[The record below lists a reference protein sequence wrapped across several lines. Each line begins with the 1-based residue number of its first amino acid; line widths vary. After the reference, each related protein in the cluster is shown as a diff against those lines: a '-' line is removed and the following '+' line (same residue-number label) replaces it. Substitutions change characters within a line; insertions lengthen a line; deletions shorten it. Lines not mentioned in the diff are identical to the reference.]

1 MQEQHD
7 DENSFS
13 EILESAV
20 ADDASRLRSNVEN
33 THDKAN
39 RLLRIRRGLRWT
51 ILLCTILGLGGIFL
65 GNYLGLPDTYAI
77 VPFLCLV
84 IAAVCVPILFF
95 MGGLMPA
102 RALRWMTEEERARY
116 RRLRD

>member
-7 DENSFS
+7 EKDSFS
-13 EILESAV
+13 EMLESAM
-20 ADDASRLRSNVEN
+20 DDDVSRLRTNVEK

-51 ILLCTILGLGGIFL
+51 ILLCTILGLGGIVL
-65 GNYLGLPDTYAI
+65 GNCIGLPDTYAI

-84 IAAVCVPILFF
+84 MAAVCVPILFF

-102 RALRWMTEEERARY
+102 RALHWMTEEERARY